1 VPLLLALEGRSLSTA
16 FLLGLVT
23 GCLSI
28 GAIFYWILLVENV
41 NLLDYLLLDAYLGLY
56 GGLFG
61 LGLAWALRR
70 TRLPAALIAPA
81 LWVTLEYLRSHLGFL
96 ALPWMLLG
104 HSQYL
109 HPWLVQIGAWTG
121 VYGLSFLIV
130 LVNVVLADVIRYA
143 RDRRSLAPT
152 PFPARATAVAA
163 LLLAGV
169 LLHGAAVLAS
179 GAGDRSLRVAVV
191 QGNVGHDQKWEARNR
206 QAIFD
211 RYAALTRAAVA
222 DAPRLVIWPETA
234 IPGDVRRDVRLQ
246 RQLGRLAAEA
256 NVHLLVGA
264 AENAKFTTRELADQ
278 YYNAMF
284 LISPEGRLADQY
296 KKVALV
302 PFGEYAPLR
311 EYFTWPTMVVAE
323 VGRYVPGDRYT
334 VFSLGG
340 VPFATVICWETIF
353 PDLVRQFVARGARF
367 MVVATNEA
375 QFLDSAAP
383 YQLLAMTAFRAA
395 ENRVAVARAAN
406 TGVTAFIDPFGRIT
420 QRLRGPDQRE
430 LFVEGVLTG
439 DVPIHEAG
447 TFYTRFGDVF
457 ALLQIAL
464 CLTILAYCGRRRATP
479 PPAPVLSHS
488 PSAEGVAR

>member
-16 FLLGLVT
+16 FVLGLVT

-61 LGLAWALRR
+61 LGLTWVLRR
-70 TRLPAALIAPA
+70 TRLPAALVAPA

-109 HPWLVQIGAWTG
+109 HPWIMQIGAWTG
-121 VYGLSFLIV
+121 AYGLSFLIV

-143 RDRRSLAPT
+143 RDRRSVAPA

-169 LLHGAAVLAS
+169 LVHGAAVLAS
-179 GAGDRSLRVAVV
+179 GAGDRSMRVAVV

-246 RQLGRLAAEA
+246 RQLGRLATEA

-264 AENAKFTTRELADQ
+264 AENAKFTTRELVDQ

-311 EYFTWPTMVVAE
+311 EYFTWPKMVVTE

-406 TGVTAFIDPFGRIT
+406 TGVTALIDPFGRIT

-447 TFYTRFGDVF
+447 TFYTHFGDVF
-457 ALLQIAL
+457 ALLQIVL
-464 CLTILAYCGRRRATP
+464 CLTILAYCGLRRAARPT
-479 PPAPVLSHS
+479 APVLSHS